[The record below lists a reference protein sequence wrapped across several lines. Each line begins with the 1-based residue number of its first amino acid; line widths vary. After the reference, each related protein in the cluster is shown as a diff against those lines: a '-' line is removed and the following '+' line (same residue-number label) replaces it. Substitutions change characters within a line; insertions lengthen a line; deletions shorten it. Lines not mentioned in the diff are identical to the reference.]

1 VGADSFKYDGVN
13 RAMSQLLDESQIQ
26 QRLTQL
32 EGWTLEGKQ
41 IRLVRKFKGFVE
53 SIAFINQLV
62 EPAESANHHPDLSIS
77 YNKVTIV
84 LTTHDAGG
92 LTEQDFALAKI
103 ITQIS

>member
-1 VGADSFKYDGVN
+1 
-13 RAMSQLLDESQIQ
+13 MSQLLDESEIRR
-26 QRLTQL
+26 RLSQL

-41 IRLVRKFKGFVE
+41 IQWIRKFKGFVE
-53 SIAFINQLV
+53 AIDFVNQLV

-84 LTTHDAGG
+84 LTTHDVGG
-92 LTEQDFALAKI
+92 LTEQDFALAKT